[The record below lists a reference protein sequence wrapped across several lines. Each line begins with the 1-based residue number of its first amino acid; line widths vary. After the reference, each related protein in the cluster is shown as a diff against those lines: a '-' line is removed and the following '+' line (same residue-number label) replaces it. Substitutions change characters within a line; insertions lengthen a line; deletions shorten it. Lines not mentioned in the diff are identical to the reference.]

1 MSAGYHQA
9 KRALAV
15 IGCVELA
22 LAILILLGLLATIG
36 SQVFSRY
43 VLGVPLIWVEELA
56 SYLLI
61 WLGFSAAA
69 FAHKQ
74 QRHVRIAVLAGIRSD
89 RLRLWLVLF
98 AEAVVI
104 VFALIILWHVP
115 GPMAIEAR
123 STSIGLPVDIARHW
137 FFSVPLTIG
146 MVSMMATS
154 LYYLLLGLKRLPA
167 GEPPGPVLG
176 MFGDHEDAETEA
188 IEQALKV
195 RAE

>member
-1 MSAGYHQA
+1 MSAGFNRA
-9 KRALAV
+9 RRALAV
-15 IGCVELA
+15 VGCVELA
-22 LAILILLGLLATIG
+22 FAILILLGLLATIG

-43 VLGVPLIWVEELA
+43 MLGVPLIWVEELA

-61 WLGFSAAA
+61 WLGFLAAA

-98 AEAVVI
+98 AEVVVI

-123 STSIGLPVDIARHW
+123 TTSIGLPIDISRHW

-146 MVSMMATS
+146 MVSMMVTS
-154 LYYLLLGLKRLPA
+154 LYYLLLGLTRLPE

-176 MFGDHEDAETEA
+176 LFGDHEDPETEE
-188 IEQALKV
+188 IERVLKV
-195 RAE
+195 RTE